1 MDLEYA
7 KKILE
12 TLADGINPVTGEVLS
27 KEDSCNQVEVVRTL
41 HIALRHLDTPSKKAK
56 KPNAENAGKPWTAED
71 DGVLCRMFESGCS
84 AQDMCNHFQRSHG
97 SIAARLVKLGKINF
111 RDKFETKR

>member
-12 TLADGINPVTGEVLS
+12 ALADGVNPVTGEILS
-27 KEDSCNQVEVVRTL
+27 KEDSCNQVEILRALHVV
-41 HIALRHLDTPSKKAK
+41 LRHLDTPNKKVK

-71 DGVLCRMFESGCS
+71 DDALCRMFVTGCS
-84 AQDMCNHFQRSHG
+84 VQDICNHFQRSRG
-97 SIAARLVKLGKINF
+97 GIAARLVKLGKINS
-111 RDKFETKR
+111 RDEFSVK